1 MLTICQGHH
10 KDPWRS
16 WGLQDENVL
25 SLPSSNPLG
34 SLAKKVRQ
42 QGRTLSLGKHTLF
55 NLLKLLSF
63 FFFKLQDTCLPFS
76 PQSHDMLDIVDS
88 KRL

>member
-63 FFFKLQDTCLPFS
+63 FFLNCRTHVCHSPPNPMTCL
-76 PQSHDMLDIVDS
+76 I
-88 KRL
+88 